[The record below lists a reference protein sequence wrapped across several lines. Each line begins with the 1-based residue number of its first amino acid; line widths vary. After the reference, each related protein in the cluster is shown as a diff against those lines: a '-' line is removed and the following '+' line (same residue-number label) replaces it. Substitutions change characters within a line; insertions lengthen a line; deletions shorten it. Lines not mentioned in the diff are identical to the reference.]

1 MLTRSAYLEEARTKP
16 LTQLI
21 ASIASLKGHFATL
34 TQAVIYTEEDVS
46 RSAYVFFGP
55 DQIIPMLD
63 SSVEVAT
70 VHPSPIWGN
79 FLMYQT
85 LFSFFANQSI
95 AQYRKQFEETYQ
107 EVLEKTQRDIRRLN
121 AKIKNFSNFSDYEAV
136 EEYVKVLFRML
147 PYK

>member
-1 MLTRSAYLEEARTKP
+1 
-16 LTQLI
+16 
-21 ASIASLKGHFATL
+21 
-34 TQAVIYTEEDVS
+34 
-46 RSAYVFFGP
+46 
-55 DQIIPMLD
+55 
-63 SSVEVAT
+63 
-70 VHPSPIWGN
+70 
-79 FLMYQT
+79 MYQT